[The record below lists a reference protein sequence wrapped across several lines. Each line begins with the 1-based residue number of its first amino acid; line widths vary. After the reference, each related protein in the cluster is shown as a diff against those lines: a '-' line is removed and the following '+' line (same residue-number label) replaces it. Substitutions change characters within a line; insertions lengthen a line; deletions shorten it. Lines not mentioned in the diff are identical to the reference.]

1 MADAKKDNQINH
13 SAIIIDILMV
23 RCYDGWHYLCALYDA
38 PIAEG
43 KLVETKVIGT
53 IRPIDYVEAKDNP
66 NNIYSS
72 VVVDIAKS
80 IRRLL
85 DADDRR
91 PEMIGIHDVGNR
103 NSDQTDATVLRSKL
117 TDELAKMWGEPPE
130 IKICEVVK

>member
-1 MADAKKDNQINH
+1 MADTKKDSRINH
-13 SAIIIDILMV
+13 SAIIIDILMAW
-23 RCYDGWHYLCALYDA
+23 CYDGWHYLCALYDA
-38 PIAEG
+38 PIANG
-43 KLVETKVIGT
+43 KLVETGIIGT
-53 IRPIDYVEAKDNP
+53 IRPHDYVEAKDNP

-85 DADDRR
+85 DADNRR

-103 NSDQTDATVLRSKL
+103 NSYQTDATMLRSKL
-117 TDELAKMWGEPPE
+117 TDELAEMWGESPE

>member
-1 MADAKKDNQINH
+1 MEDAKKDNQINH

-43 KLVETKVIGT
+43 KLVETRIIGI
-53 IRPIDYVEAKDNP
+53 IRPHDYVEAKDNP

-85 DADDRR
+85 DVDDRR
-91 PEMIGIHDVGNR
+91 PEMIGIHDAGNR
-103 NSDQTDATVLRSKL
+103 NSDQTDATMLRSKL
-117 TDELAKMWGEPPE
+117 TDELAEMWGESPE

>member
-1 MADAKKDNQINH
+1 MTDTKKDNQINH

-38 PIAEG
+38 PIADG
-43 KLVETKVIGT
+43 KMVETRVIGT
-53 IRPIDYVEAKDNP
+53 IRPHDYVEAKDNP

-72 VVVDIAKS
+72 VVMDIAKS

-103 NSDQTDATVLRSKL
+103 NSEQTDATVLRSKL
-117 TDELAKMWGEPPE
+117 TDELTKEWGVSPE
-130 IKICEVVK
+130 VKICEVVK

>member
-1 MADAKKDNQINH
+1 MEDAKKDNQINH

-38 PIAEG
+38 PIADG
-43 KLVETKVIGT
+43 KMVESRIIGT
-53 IRPIDYVEAKDNP
+53 IRPFDYTEAKDNP

-80 IRRLL
+80 IRKLL

-103 NSDQTDATVLRSKL
+103 NSDKTDATVLRSKL
-117 TDELAKMWGEPPE
+117 ADELAKMWGESPE